1 MLTVHPA
8 RRIILG
14 GMSFGKPWDH
24 NAITVEQVKEAH
36 DAIDAALEVGV
47 NTIDLADIYT
57 NTKAE
62 QVFGRVL
69 IDRPDLRDRL
79 LIHSKTGIELHVAH
93 NGSNRYNL
101 TCDYIIEKTEEILKR
116 VGVKYLDMLLLH
128 RPDPLAFP
136 TDTARAIDLL
146 YQRGW
151 VKSFG
156 VSNMS
161 APRLN
166 LINSFT
172 AQTIRANQLQFSLG
186 HSGIIDDIVEVN
198 TERQSVTGNHG
209 LAEYCMLNDIS
220 IQAWG
225 SMDKGR
231 FCSPITDSTPE
242 SDKPIITKVYTLAEK
257 YSVEP
262 VAIVLAWLMDL
273 PMRVEPVI
281 GTISPN
287 RIKAA
292 SKALSFMLSR
302 NDWYDL
308 WIIARGR
315 RLL

>member
-1 MLTVHPA
+1 MLMVHPA

-14 GMSFGKPWDH
+14 GMSFGKPWDQ
-24 NAITVEQVKEAH
+24 NPITSEQVREANL
-36 DAIDAALEVGV
+36 AIDAAIEAGIG
-47 NTIDLADIYT
+47 TIDLADIYT

-62 QVFGRVL
+62 QVFGQVL
-69 IDRPDLRDRL
+69 KDRPDLRDKL
-79 LIHSKTGIELHVAH
+79 LIQSKTGIELHVAH

-101 TCDYIIEKTEEILKR
+101 TCDYIIEKTDQILKR
-116 VGVKYLDMLLLH
+116 IGVKYLDMLLLH
-128 RPDPLAFP
+128 RPDPLAYP
-136 TDTARAIDLL
+136 TDTARAIDIL

-151 VKSFG
+151 VRSFG

-166 LINSFT
+166 LLNSFT

-186 HSGIIDDIVEVN
+186 HCGIIDDIVEVN
-198 TERQSVTGNHG
+198 TDRQALVGNHG
-209 LAEYCMLNDIS
+209 LVEYCMLNDIS

-225 SMDKGR
+225 ATDKGR
-231 FCSPITDSTPE
+231 FCNPISETTPE
-242 SDKPIITKVYTLAEK
+242 SDKPIITKVFALAEK

-262 VAIVLAWLMDL
+262 IAIVTAWLMDL

-281 GTISPN
+281 GTISPD

-292 SKALSFMLSR
+292 AKALCFSLER
-302 NDWYDL
+302 EDWYDL
-308 WIIARGR
+308 WIISRGR